1 MRVVLVEEGGCG
13 AGGETRGTRGKQG
26 GRHKRATQSVATA
39 RGGERGSATLGGDG
53 GDHRHRRHAPR
64 GSRRRGRRRARQE
77 ASQRTTVHVTQ
88 HLPSRPLL
96 SSRRVVLCSAPAPPP
111 GGSTTSDL
119 RVVRGRRAARKF
131 GFSTFG
137 AGPADFVW
145 RSVWRCPTV
154 AFSRRF
160 PDLPLPGAPRS
171 RGEIRRRGL
180 RALERAHVSC
190 GVDGAAPQQCSSR
203 DPRGEKAV
211 ASSSRARCRC
221 CRSWARSRLG
231 SPDPPRASPRVPLA
245 GYPSQLAPWVPWWC
259 APRRTRESPREEDEE
274 GQGEEEEQ
282 DAPGTLRERISRR
295 APHLV
300 VPPPRDDPIADRRR
314 PSARVACCASSSRVA
329 TAHAAPLTHPSLA
342 FQEFI
347 EKDNEKD
354 QLAAAM
360 REAARSA
367 AARGTSASDD
377 ATPAQ
382 SASSSRR
389 SSPRFA
395 RRAPRFARR
404 APPPPPR

>member
-1 MRVVLVEEGGCG
+1 MRSGRRDPRHT
-13 AGGETRGTRGKQG
+13 GEQG

-64 GSRRRGRRRARQE
+64 EADGATRRRARQE

-119 RVVRGRRAARKF
+119 RVVHQGRRAARKF

-137 AGPADFVW
+137 AVPADFVW

-259 APRRTRESPREEDEE
+259 APRRDPGIPAGKKMKKVKAKKRNKMRQVRSGNESP
-274 GQGEEEEQ
+274 
-282 DAPGTLRERISRR
+282 AVLPTSSFRR
-295 APHLV
+295 PATTRSPIDD
-300 VPPPRDDPIADRRR
+300 VPPLA
-314 PSARVACCASSSRVA
+314 SRVA
-329 TAHAAPLTHPSLA
+329 RRR
-342 FQEFI
+342 
-347 EKDNEKD
+347 
-354 QLAAAM
+354 
-360 REAARSA
+360 RERP
-367 AARGTSASDD
+367 
-377 ATPAQ
+377 TPTP
-382 SASSSRR
+382 RR
-389 SSPRFA
+389 
-395 RRAPRFARR
+395 
-404 APPPPPR
+404 